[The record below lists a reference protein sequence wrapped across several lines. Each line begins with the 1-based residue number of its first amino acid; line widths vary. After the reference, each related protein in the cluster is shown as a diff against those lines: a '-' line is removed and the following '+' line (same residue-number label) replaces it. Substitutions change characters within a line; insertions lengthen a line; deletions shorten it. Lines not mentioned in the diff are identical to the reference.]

1 MLVGLGGYRSFLFV
15 IAVTW
20 WAVQG
25 WGWARWILNTEARTE
40 RATLAADGGLA
51 WLVKN
56 LPRILGICAFGV
68 ASFAAWTSDQTLIA
82 VILVLIGIVTYY
94 FFVRRLAWSELP
106 RLNWL
111 DSDTVPQRITWVLL
125 LLAAICGTFIPVRM
139 GEWLGAGAIAFFGL
153 GCLIPAGTWIVH
165 LGRTRR
171 LPALTILII
180 VAIVFS
186 YFNDNHR
193 IRTLSS
199 EPGVPVP
206 GLTLK
211 DALDQWYSQAPKNI
225 NGADNDPVPMVLVAA
240 AGGGLRATFWTTS
253 VLGKL
258 ERGTA
263 DFHQHIF
270 AISGIS
276 GGALGGVLYASAL
289 SQLPQ
294 DAEPEVRRS
303 FADKLARASG
313 QDYLGPVVAAL
324 LFPDLI
330 QRFLPVGFL
339 PDRAKAIEQGWE
351 RGYQRVFGDV
361 SCGLDTGFRH
371 LWSTT
376 CRQEAWLPLVLNN
389 GTHEESGRRVIT
401 SPLAM
406 EQDEFQDIFPNSL
419 DFFRR
424 HDNEAIAQ
432 STAAHNAARFT
443 YISPAG
449 TLGPDGE
456 NGHVLDG
463 GYFENFGAT
472 TLHDLLRKIMLI
484 AEEEGMKIRPIVIQ
498 LSNDTSLARSILTGK
513 SPDELKSSFGMNET
527 LAPIRG
533 LLSTRTARGVL
544 AVRQLDNYVRSVD
557 GQFYLFHLEKNEH
570 VYLPLGWVLSPA
582 SQLEMLDQVCR
593 DSNVENN
600 AAFNK
605 ILQAVTD
612 ASNVQCPGN

>member
-1 MLVGLGGYRSFLFV
+1 MNDTNREWDLIAFWDVIMPIRFSLLVIGIAGWALIANDQVQDMLVGLGGYRSFLFV

-20 WAVQG
+20 WAVQS

-313 QDYLGPVVAAL
+313 QDYLGVARRSFL
-324 LFPDLI
+324 DKMTIIIGQLFKP
-330 QRFLPVGFL
+330 FLTVISGQLF
-339 PDRAKAIEQGWE
+339 KA
-351 RGYQRVFGDV
+351 
-361 SCGLDTGFRH
+361 T
-371 LWSTT
+371 
-376 CRQEAWLPLVLNN
+376 
-389 GTHEESGRRVIT
+389 
-401 SPLAM
+401 
-406 EQDEFQDIFPNSL
+406 
-419 DFFRR
+419 
-424 HDNEAIAQ
+424 
-432 STAAHNAARFT
+432 
-443 YISPAG
+443 
-449 TLGPDGE
+449 
-456 NGHVLDG
+456 
-463 GYFENFGAT
+463 
-472 TLHDLLRKIMLI
+472 
-484 AEEEGMKIRPIVIQ
+484 
-498 LSNDTSLARSILTGK
+498 
-513 SPDELKSSFGMNET
+513 
-527 LAPIRG
+527 
-533 LLSTRTARGVL
+533 LLSRKTGNFEFKFL
-544 AVRQLDNYVRSVD
+544 L
-557 GQFYLFHLEKNEH
+557 HLTLVFETE
-570 VYLPLGWVLSPA
+570 
-582 SQLEMLDQVCR
+582 
-593 DSNVENN
+593 
-600 AAFNK
+600 AA
-605 ILQAVTD
+605 A
-612 ASNVQCPGN
+612 